1 VNEGCKEIKKHHIP
15 IDSGFIFTC
24 VKNKILD
31 VVRRMGTAANRTLS
45 YAVRN
50 RTYCAVLKPEGD
62 PEDTFDYQTTKKR
75 FHNVKKKCVNEKLF
89 VFAWMNNDNKLEVN
103 VIVKLLPL
111 DMKEIV
117 MPILLRSCIY
127 RLAMLRGCFK
137 RSRKEPKGESWIF
150 TLLSKSVKK
159 LIFNNKLIYSL

>member
-62 PEDTFDYQTTKKR
+62 PEDTFDYQTTK
-75 FHNVKKKCVNEKLF
+75 
-89 VFAWMNNDNKLEVN
+89 
-103 VIVKLLPL
+103 
-111 DMKEIV
+111 
-117 MPILLRSCIY
+117 
-127 RLAMLRGCFK
+127 
-137 RSRKEPKGESWIF
+137 
-150 TLLSKSVKK
+150 TLSQREEEMCQ
-159 LIFNNKLIYSL
+159 